1 MIERVAHV
9 IGAGEGG
16 GIMHTNS
23 FNWKRRGIVHFG
35 NRRDCS
41 ITTYRKRTRFVYV
54 GWIKLAKVGY
64 NGCLL

>member
-1 MIERVAHV
+1 
-9 IGAGEGG
+9 
-16 GIMHTNS
+16 MHANS

-41 ITTYRKRTRFVYV
+41 FSAYRKRTRFVCV
-54 GWIKLAKVGY
+54 GWIKLAEVGY